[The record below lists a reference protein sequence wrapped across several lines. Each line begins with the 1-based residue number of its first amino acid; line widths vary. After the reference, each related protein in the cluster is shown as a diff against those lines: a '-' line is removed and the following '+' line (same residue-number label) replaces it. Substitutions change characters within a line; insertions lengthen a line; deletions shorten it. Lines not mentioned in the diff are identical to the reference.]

1 MSSISCPGMN
11 ISQAVRPKKKK
22 KKTATVLQI
31 GVGNGNAVQYS
42 CLENSMERGAWQAQ
56 SVGSQRVR
64 HDWATEHTHMSL
76 KHTRSVFKFPS
87 SFFFFLL
94 FFGHAV
100 RPHWVLVPQPGI
112 KPTPHALEAQSLNH
126 WTTWEAPSPVSFYSL
141 LTLSAQ
147 LLNIQCISK
156 CDQNFLSLLLKVPNS
171 ATDVPKG

>member
-1 MSSISCPGMN
+1 MAMQSSILAWKIPWREEPGRRSQWGHKESDMTEQLSTHTCPSN
-11 ISQAVRPKKKK
+11 I
-22 KKTATVLQI
+22 LD
-31 GVGNGNAVQYS
+31 
-42 CLENSMERGAWQAQ
+42 L
-56 SVGSQRVR
+56 
-64 HDWATEHTHMSL
+64 SL
-76 KHTRSVFKFPS
+76 S
-87 SFFFFLL
+87 SLLPFFFFFF